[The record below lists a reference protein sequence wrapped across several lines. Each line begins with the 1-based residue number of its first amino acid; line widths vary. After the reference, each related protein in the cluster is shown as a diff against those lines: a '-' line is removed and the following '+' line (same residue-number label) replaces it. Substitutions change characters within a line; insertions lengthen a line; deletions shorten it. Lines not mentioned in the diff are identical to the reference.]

1 MRKFIPGSLFIIFSG
16 FILFLISCTPGSCF
30 EETKSSLKATFYLKI
45 NDTLSKAQ
53 APDTLTLRGLNNDSI
68 QYNKSLKIQ
77 PALFELNA
85 SSSNSKFII
94 TVNGVSDTLTIWY
107 SSYPHFISKECG
119 YTFYHHLDSIPIK
132 HFNFIKDIYI
142 GKNRTITNLN
152 VENIRIFY

>member
-1 MRKFIPGSLFIIFSG
+1 MRKYISGSLFIILSG
-16 FILFLISCTPGSCF
+16 FLLLLISCTEGSCL

-45 NDTLSKAQ
+45 NDTLSKSQ

-68 QYNKSLKIQ
+68 IYNKSLNIQ

-85 SSSNSKFII
+85 SSSRSVFII
-94 TVNGVSDTLTIWY
+94 TINGVSDTIEFSY

-119 YTFYHHLDSIPIK
+119 YTFYHHLENDPVYTLHAIESVFVTNK
-132 HFNFIKDIYI
+132 
-142 GKNRTITNLN
+142 TITNLN